1 VHDERLL
8 GAEFPQGLGHRP
20 HVVAAED
27 ADELALGPGRV
38 GQRPEQV
45 KNCPERQ
52 LGPHGHD
59 VPHRRVVGAGEHK
72 AYAHLLYAPADL
84 FGF

>member
-8 GAEFPQGLGHRP
+8 GAEILQGLGHQP

-27 ADELALGPGRV
+27 ADELALGPGRI

-45 KNCPERQ
+45 ENGPERQ
-52 LGPHGHD
+52 LGPHGD
-59 VPHRRVVGAGEHK
+59 YVSHRRVVAAGEHK
-72 AYAHLLYAPADL
+72 AYAHLLYTPADL